1 MPDLQTF
8 KPLPPLETLLDL
20 FFYDPKTGM
29 LIWRI
34 TNRIAGVKIYQ
45 NEKPHSMT
53 IKIGTLQYKIHRI
66 IWKLMTGSDPAVT
79 VDHID
84 RNPFNN
90 KWKNLREATF
100 VEQLYNT
107 GVHKNN
113 FSGSRGIELRRGMY
127 RARIK
132 IDGKDITIGS
142 YRTLERAIQARLEYI
157 EK

>member
-1 MPDLQTF
+1 MKELKLSNTERRALVDDCEYERCRRYIWHKAKTDYSISILTN
-8 KPLPPLETLLDL
+8 
-20 FFYDPKTGM
+20 YDD
-29 LIWRI
+29 
-34 TNRIAGVKIYQ
+34 
-45 NEKPHSMT
+45 
-53 IKIGTLQYKIHRI
+53 GTSISLARFILGDFEADVI
-66 IWKLMTGSDPAVT
+66 
-79 VDHID
+79 DHKD

>member
-66 IWKLMTGSDPAVT
+66 IWKLMTVSLLALTDS
-79 VDHID
+79 
-84 RNPFNN
+84 
-90 KWKNLREATF
+90 ATTIALF
-100 VEQLYNT
+100 DASWANHA
-107 GVHKNN
+107 G
-113 FSGSRGIELRRGMY
+113 
-127 RARIK
+127 
-132 IDGKDITIGS
+132 GK
-142 YRTLERAIQARLEYI
+142 
-157 EK
+157 K